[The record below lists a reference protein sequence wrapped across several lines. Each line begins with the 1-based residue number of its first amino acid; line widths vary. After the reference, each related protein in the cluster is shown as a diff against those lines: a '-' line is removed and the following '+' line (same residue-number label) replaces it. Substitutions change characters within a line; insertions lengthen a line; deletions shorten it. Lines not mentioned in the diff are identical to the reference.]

1 MSLSLAAPMLSAF
14 SAPLAST
21 ASRAGSVSMMAK
33 SQAIPS
39 LDRRPGLDADTYI
52 GVGRNAG
59 DVGFDPLGFSNHE
72 LGPFDTAAEHMA
84 WIREAEIKHGRVC
97 MLAVLGWIGVDLG
110 VKAPGLPAG
119 LKGLS
124 AFQAHDAAVAQ
135 GPLIVLLMFCGVF
148 EIAGSGGIA
157 ASLKGERV
165 PGDFALTGG
174 FGKTPE
180 SLAKLRENEIA
191 HCRLAMMAFS
201 GIVTQSAVFGGL
213 PFPYD
218 GHVL

>member
-1 MSLSLAAPMLSAF
+1 MSLSFAAPMLSAF

-39 LDRRPGLDADTYI
+39 LDRRSGLDADTYV

-97 MLAVLGWIGVDLG
+97 MLAALGWIGVDLG

-148 EIAGSGGIA
+148 EIAGSRGIA
-157 ASLKGERV
+157 ASLQ
-165 PGDFALTGG
+165 
-174 FGKTPE
+174 FGTSCVK
-180 SLAKLRENEIA
+180 K
-191 HCRLAMMAFS
+191 
-201 GIVTQSAVFGGL
+201 
-213 PFPYD
+213 
-218 GHVL
+218 

>member
-1 MSLSLAAPMLSAF
+1 MALSLAAPMLTAF
-14 SAPLAST
+14 SGASSPVV
-21 ASRAGSVSMMAK
+21 SRAGAVSMMAK
-33 SQAIPS
+33 SEAIPS
-39 LDRRPGLDADTYI
+39 LDRRPGLDADTYM
-52 GVGRNAG
+52 GVGRIAG

-72 LGPFDTAAEHMA
+72 LGPFDSAAEHMA

-97 MLAVLGWIGVDLG
+97 MLATLGWIGVDLG

-119 LKGLS
+119 LKGLT

-180 SLAKLRENEIA
+180 DLAKLRENEIA
-191 HCRLAMMAFS
+191 HCRLAMMAIS
-201 GIVTQSAVFGGL
+201 GIVTQSALGATT
-213 PFPYD
+213 FP
-218 GHVL
+218 